1 LFLLLS
7 LPQVINHHNYGFNKI
22 YRTFFDH
29 FQNLSDFFE
38 FSLVPGHEENL
49 HPFSKT
55 HSGLTEASWT
65 EADCEAVSPFLFLR
79 GLETKTPFD
88 TLKKEKKEKM

>member
-1 LFLLLS
+1 M
-7 LPQVINHHNYGFNKI
+7 
-22 YRTFFDH
+22 
-29 FQNLSDFFE
+29 SDFFE

-88 TLKKEKKEKM
+88 TLKKEKKRENVSPHKTLYYFIKKKLLAKTYLKKIF